1 MERFH
6 DDHVR
11 TFFAWIAFMTLHPLD
26 EPETG
31 LLAFSLVA
39 GRQRFSWILPE
50 GGSIRL
56 PLALAA
62 IIEES
67 GGTILTSKSVTRI
80 VVEGGHASGVETADG
95 STYARPGKF
104 YFAGREVNPSTGT
117 LQLAALFPNADF
129 VLRPGQFARVRA
141 RMADIGIDVLLLSVG
156 PDLPYLTGYEAMPL
170 ERLTMLVVPDGAD
183 AVLLVPRLEAP
194 RVVEHADAFR
204 LEVWDET
211 EDPVGKVVAYAGA
224 ARRAAIG
231 DHTWARF
238 VLALQREMPS
248 TEFVTSHDVVGPLRI
263 VKDED
268 EVNRLRDAARAVDEI
283 ATELRNWP
291 FVGRREVDVH
301 REIVERMLDLGH
313 ERANFAIV
321 GSGPNAASPHHEP
334 GDRVI
339 REGDTIVCD
348 FGGTM
353 RGYCS
358 DITRTFVVGAP
369 PSEVS
374 DAYAVL
380 IDAQEAGVRAARVG
394 EHCEAVDAAARRVI
408 ADAGLGEY
416 FVHRTGHGI
425 GMEAHEDPY
434 IVAGNELALAPGHA
448 FSIEPG
454 IYVPGRFG
462 MRLEDIVVA
471 TAGGPERLNHAPR
484 ELAVVA

>member
-1 MERFH
+1 
-6 DDHVR
+6 
-11 TFFAWIAFMTLHPLD
+11 
-26 EPETG
+26 
-31 LLAFSLVA
+31 
-39 GRQRFSWILPE
+39 
-50 GGSIRL
+50 
-56 PLALAA
+56 
-62 IIEES
+62 
-67 GGTILTSKSVTRI
+67 
-80 VVEGGHASGVETADG
+80 
-95 STYARPGKF
+95 
-104 YFAGREVNPSTGT
+104 
-117 LQLAALFPNADF
+117 
-129 VLRPGQFARVRA
+129 
-141 RMADIGIDVLLLSVG
+141 
-156 PDLPYLTGYEAMPL
+156 
-170 ERLTMLVVPDGAD
+170 
-183 AVLLVPRLEAP
+183 
-194 RVVEHADAFR
+194 
-204 LEVWDET
+204 
-211 EDPVGKVVAYAGA
+211 
-224 ARRAAIG
+224 
-231 DHTWARF
+231 
-238 VLALQREMPS
+238 MPS

-484 ELAVVA
+484 ELAVVE